1 MEFVC
6 PNDPTVWDGKGFT
19 QCFENMV
26 LGFGANMVTVSAVL
40 ILGLTQRSSG
50 KNRDVRVDHLKLV
63 CLQIVS
69 AFGVILGLYE
79 IYLLVKNNL
88 EGHISESHYWFYRC
102 SQLSS
107 WMVLLLASKLE
118 HWFYV
123 FCNPILCFWWIV
135 KPLLEIPHLLWSL
148 SSLEV
153 ITCFKES
160 SSLLAEF
167 VFGLLVIVIRLM
179 HAPSYKRKVDSIEDP
194 LLSCNTETKGQT
206 ECLDGKS
213 VSCWQLLMF
222 KFVNMMMDIGVT
234 RQLDFQDLVPLPC
247 ELKPS
252 LCHTALLDC
261 WKAEMNK
268 HYSDPSLFRAMYH
281 AYGWPYLRLG
291 LLKALNDGVGFIGP
305 LLLNKLIRFLQQG
318 SGSMDGY
325 ILAVSL
331 GFTSIIKSFL
341 DTQYSFRLMKLKLM
355 MRSSI
360 MTLIYHKCLHISLA
374 ECSTFSEGEVQTFM
388 SVDADRTVNLSNSI
402 HDAWSLPLQIGVA
415 LFLLYTQVSFAF
427 ISGLTIT
434 VLLIPVNKWISTLIA
449 SATEKMMKQKD
460 ERIRSAGELL
470 TYIRTLKMYSWELL
484 FTQRLMERR
493 KMEVKHL
500 STRKYLDAWCV
511 FFWAT
516 TPTLFSLFTFGV
528 FVLMGHP
535 LDAATVFTCVAL
547 FNTLISPLNSF
558 PWVINGLIDVS
569 HMILS
574 FIFLVCMNFPHFNV
588 ALMQNLLQAIISTR
602 RLSRFLS
609 CPEKSSEIKRASI
622 WELQGH
628 DPLPCFL
635 RNLTCSKEHA
645 AILFKDASSVWSSSS
660 KVEKST
666 VLNNISVEIPNGLFV
681 AVIGEVGSG
690 KSSLLCSVLGEMRL
704 IQGFILSHGSIA
716 YVPQVPWILS
726 GSVRDNILLGDNFDT
741 IRYREVLQAC
751 ALDVDIS
758 LMTGGDLAYI
768 GEKGVNLSGGQ
779 RSRLALARAVYS
791 DSDVYLLDDI
801 LSAVD
806 SQVASWI
813 LHRTILGPLMN
824 RKTRILCTHN
834 PQAISAADMILIMDK
849 GHIKWVG
856 NLSSFIESPH
866 SKISLPKDSDFSS
879 LQLLLKERKGSASDE
894 IMFMPSVDNEL
905 IAASVDANKSADM
918 EESRKEGRVELAVY
932 KSYAKFASW
941 PVVILICISA
951 SFMQASRNGNDL
963 WLSHWVDA
971 TAGTEHTRFYLLVLS
986 IFGFMN
992 SLFTLARAF
1001 SFSYGGLRAAVEVHA
1016 ELLSKLV
1023 NAPVYFFDQNPSGR
1037 ILNRLSSDLYAI
1049 DDSLPFILNILL
1061 ANFFSLLGIAVVLSY
1076 SQIIFLLLLVPLSY
1090 IYRKLQFYYRCTSRE
1105 LRRLDSVSRS
1115 PIYSSFTETLDGSCT
1130 IRAFKKEEIFMARF
1144 LEHVRLYQQTSY
1156 SEQTASLWL
1165 SLRLQLLAAS
1175 IILFIGVMAVI
1186 GSRHDFPLSLGTPGL
1201 VGLALSYAA
1210 PIVSLLSSFLTS
1222 FTETEKEMV
1231 SVERVVEYMDIPQ
1244 ERLQASQALLP
1255 DWPMQGQIEFEH
1267 VTLRYKPSLPAALH
1281 DLSFSIAS
1289 GMQVG
1294 IVGRTGAG
1302 KSSILNALFRLTP
1315 ICNGRILVDGLDIAD
1330 IAARELRGRFAVV
1343 PQSPFLFEGSL
1354 RENLDPSCMTPD
1366 FKIWEVL
1373 EKCHIKEE
1381 VETAGGLDIIVK
1393 ENGTSFSVGQRQLI
1407 CLARAIIKS
1416 SKVLCLDECT
1426 ANVDTQTALILQRTI
1441 SNECKGTTVVTIAHR
1456 ISTVLNM
1463 DLILVLDHGILV
1475 EQGNP
1480 RDLVKD
1486 ECSRFSSFVK
1496 ASTM

>member
-1 MEFVC
+1 MPRHLSLVCFLLPLRRTMEFVC
-6 PNDPTVWDGKGFT
+6 PNNPT
-19 QCFENMV
+19 
-26 LGFGANMVTVSAVL
+26 
-40 ILGLTQRSSG
+40 
-50 KNRDVRVDHLKLV
+50 DVRVDHLKL
-63 CLQIVS
+63 
-69 AFGVILGLYE
+69 
-79 IYLLVKNNL
+79 
-88 EGHISESHYWFYRC
+88 
-102 SQLSS
+102 
-107 WMVLLLASKLE
+107 
-118 HWFYV
+118 
-123 FCNPILCFWWIV
+123 
-135 KPLLEIPHLLWSL
+135 
-148 SSLEV
+148 
-153 ITCFKES
+153 
-160 SSLLAEF
+160 
-167 VFGLLVIVIRLM
+167 
-179 HAPSYKRKVDSIEDP
+179 
-194 LLSCNTETKGQT
+194 
-206 ECLDGKS
+206 
-213 VSCWQLLMF
+213 
-222 KFVNMMMDIGVT
+222 
-234 RQLDFQDLVPLPC
+234 
-247 ELKPS
+247 
-252 LCHTALLDC
+252 
-261 WKAEMNK
+261 
-268 HYSDPSLFRAMYH
+268 
-281 AYGWPYLRLG
+281 
-291 LLKALNDGVGFIGP
+291 ALNDG
-305 LLLNKLIRFLQQG
+305 
-318 SGSMDGY
+318 SGRLDGY
-325 ILAVSL
+325 ILALSL
-331 GFTSIIKSFL
+331 GFTSIFKSFL

-402 HDAWSLPLQIGVA
+402 HDAWSLPLQIGV
-415 LFLLYTQVSFAF
+415 SFAF
-427 ISGLTIT
+427 IAGLTIT

-528 FVLMGHP
+528 FALMGHP

-558 PWVINGLIDVS
+558 PWVINGLID
-569 HMILS
+569 
-574 FIFLVCMNFPHFNV
+574 
-588 ALMQNLLQAIISTR
+588 AIISTR

-628 DPLPCFL
+628 DPPPCFL

-666 VLNNISVEIPNGLFV
+666 VLNNISVEIPSGLFV

-690 KSSLLCSVLGEMRL
+690 KSSLLCSVLGEMRI

-791 DSDVYLLDDI
+791 DSDIYLLDDI

-824 RKTRILCTHN
+824 QKTRILCTHN

-856 NLSSFIESPH
+856 NLSSFMESPH

-879 LQLLLKERKGSASDE
+879 LQLLLKESKGSASDE

-905 IAASVDANKSADM
+905 IDASVDASKSADM
-918 EESRKEGRVELAVY
+918 EELRKEGRVEVAVY
-932 KSYAKFASW
+932 KSYARFASW

-971 TAGTEHTRFYLLVLS
+971 TTGTEHTRFYLLVLS

-1001 SFSYGGLRAAVEVHA
+1001 SFSYGGLCAAVQVHA

-1061 ANFFSLLGIAVVLSY
+1061 ANFLSLLGITVVLSY
-1076 SQIIFLLLLVPLSY
+1076 SQIIFLLLLIPLSY
-1090 IYRKLQFYYRCTSRE
+1090 IYRKLQ
-1105 LRRLDSVSRS
+1105 
-1115 PIYSSFTETLDGSCT
+1115 
-1130 IRAFKKEEIFMARF
+1130 EIFMARF

-1175 IILFIGVMAVI
+1175 VILFIGVMAVI
-1186 GSRHDFPLSLGTPGL
+1186 GSRHDFSLSLGTPGL

-1244 ERLQASQALLP
+1244 ERLQASQALVP

-1315 ICNGRILVDGLDIAD
+1315 ICNGHILVDGLDIAD

-1366 FKIWEVL
+1366 FKIWEAL

-1416 SKVLCLDECT
+1416 SKILCLDECT
-1426 ANVDTQTALILQRTI
+1426 ANVDTQTALILQSTI
-1441 SNECKGTTVVTIAHR
+1441 SNECKGTTIVTIAHR
-1456 ISTVLNM
+1456 ISTVLKM

-1480 RDLVKD
+1480 QDLLED